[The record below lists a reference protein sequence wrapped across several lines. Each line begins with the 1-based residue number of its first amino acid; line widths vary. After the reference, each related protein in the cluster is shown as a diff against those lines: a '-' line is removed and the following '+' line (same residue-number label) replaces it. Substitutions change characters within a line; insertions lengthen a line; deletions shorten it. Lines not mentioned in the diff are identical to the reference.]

1 MVSSILKGLI
11 SEFLLSAVPVP
22 LVNLLEADVEAIS
35 QVLHILGGPVGVLL
49 EARLEE
55 LLLIVRQTMSWQ
67 PALLTGFVFVMR
79 A

>member
-1 MVSSILKGLI
+1 MLVSNL
-11 SEFLLSAVPVP
+11 LLSAVPIP
-22 LVNLLEADVEAIS
+22 LINLLEAYIQAVG

-55 LLLIVRQTMSWQ
+55 LLLLVGEPMARQSSF
-67 PALLTGFVFVMR
+67 LVYLGFVLW